1 VSRRERERA
10 LLEIV
15 QGARIETQDD
25 LVKALRRRGLDVT
38 QATVSRDVK
47 RLGLIKIADRGGGYR
62 YGPPGA
68 AATAP
73 PPPAATEH
81 LRAVFSNFVTA
92 LDAGEAI
99 LLVKTLSG
107 HANAVAIAIDD
118 ARLPAVAG
126 TVAGDDT
133 ILVVVR
139 KASDHGAVRRAL
151 ESLFH

>member
-15 QGARIETQDD
+15 RDMRVETQAD
-25 LVKALRRRGLDVT
+25 LVQALRRRGLDVT

-47 RLGLIKIADRGGGYR
+47 RLGLIKVTDRNGGYR
-62 YGPPGA
+62 YGPRLGA
-68 AATAP
+68 AP
-73 PPPAATEH
+73 PPPVATEH
-81 LRAVFSNFVTA
+81 LRAVFANFVTS
-92 LDAGEAI
+92 LDDGEAI

-118 ARLPAVAG
+118 ARLTEISG

-133 ILVVVR
+133 ILVVLR
-139 KASDHGAVRRAL
+139 RAADRTSVRRAL
-151 ESLFH
+151 ASLLR